1 MKKLKSLVITLGILI
16 ALTSCKKIEAINTPA
31 KEVANYKSN
40 QQVSD
45 MGQEKKI
52 LVFEEQFGSFE
63 NQKAIYKFTFQDNKV
78 EISYQYADNEPI
90 LEKAELE
97 NGKIVQQGCSDCYR
111 INESDLCV
119 PNPETDESDC
129 YAFNKSKST
138 HSIQEILYPSKSI
151 SKNSSKKS
159 FTEIRSLIIS
169 GNKNN
174 MIRQLGEPN
183 EEYSAYDFLKK
194 YYHWEPISVYTSERP
209 LGISIYVY
217 DNIDNTNNTILVIY
231 NFNKRQV
238 TDIIYKSDVKSFE
251 DVCVH

>member
-1 MKKLKSLVITLGILI
+1 MKKLKSLGITLGILI
-16 ALTSCKKIEAINTPA
+16 ALTSCKKTEDIDTPA
-31 KEVANYKSN
+31 KEVASYEITEQDKVQESNIVSTIMTYKATECGDEYCYTYFTDEKGKEISVGIPDDCEYEFEPCPGGFGNDCGNYLNAKFKITYDLTKDSNEVINALSIKLLEEISNKAN
-40 QQVSD
+40 QQ
-45 MGQEKKI
+45 
-52 LVFEEQFGSFE
+52 
-63 NQKAIYKFTFQDNKV
+63 
-78 EISYQYADNEPI
+78 
-90 LEKAELE
+90 
-97 NGKIVQQGCSDCYR
+97 
-111 INESDLCV
+111 
-119 PNPETDESDC
+119 
-129 YAFNKSKST
+129 
-138 HSIQEILYPSKSI
+138 
-151 SKNSSKKS
+151 NSSKKS

-194 YYHWEPISVYTSERP
+194 YYDWKPISVYTSERP
-209 LGISIYVY
+209 LGISIFVY